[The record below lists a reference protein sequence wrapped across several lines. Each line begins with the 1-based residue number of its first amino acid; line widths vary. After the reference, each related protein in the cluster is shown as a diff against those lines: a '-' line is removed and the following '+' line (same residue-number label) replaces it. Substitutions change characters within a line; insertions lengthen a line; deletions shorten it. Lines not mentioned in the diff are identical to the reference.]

1 MGLNKT
7 YFNLGGG
14 WGGWGGQI
22 YIVLC
27 GQLTIYINILFPP
40 LSETICDFPHVTTSL
55 QTPYYTEIW

>member
-7 YFNLGGG
+7 YFNLRGGA
-14 WGGWGGQI
+14 GQI